1 MSESRNLKALAT
13 TYWAP
18 YTCEITFY
26 LQSDHP
32 SRCQCLIA
40 RYGKGNSGPSLPIV
54 DGMPEFATVISS
66 DMTEQDIIDR
76 YVAPWARP
84 RPFPVLEGHA

>member
-1 MSESRNLKALAT
+1 MLAT

-26 LQSDHP
+26 VQDDHP
-32 SRCQCLIA
+32 SGTRHLIS
-40 RYGKGNSGPSLPIV
+40 RYGKGYSGPFLPIV
-54 DGMPEFATVISS
+54 DGMPEFATVIPS

-76 YVAPWARP
+76 YVAPWAAP
-84 RPFPVLEGHA
+84 RPFPQQEGNA